1 MDCIR
6 GPCPYCSWTNFTV
19 FPCSASCNTGF
30 RLRTRQCLTDDD
42 NKPCGTCSGSDVISE
57 LCTEL
62 PACPD
67 SCPINSHIERN
78 YTDCGVTCQNR
89 AGNSTCT
96 VRSVR
101 CVCDAGY
108 FLDSIGGQ
116 CIRECDCGCLDS
128 TSGYHQLNQVWNE
141 TCSTYICNSGG
152 VIQMIGT
159 ICNTSVIPT
168 P

>member
-62 PACPD
+62 PACP
-67 SCPINSHIERN
+67 
-78 YTDCGVTCQNR
+78 
-89 AGNSTCT
+89 
-96 VRSVR
+96 
-101 CVCDAGY
+101 
-108 FLDSIGGQ
+108 
-116 CIRECDCGCLDS
+116 
-128 TSGYHQLNQVWNE
+128 
-141 TCSTYICNSGG
+141 
-152 VIQMIGT
+152 
-159 ICNTSVIPT
+159 
-168 P
+168 